1 MKKAVLFFT
10 VLFVSSFVYCQKI
23 KEETVSLL
31 KDKRP
36 CLVAEYDIPSEVL
49 ENVVED
55 YLSKEGLKKPS
66 SKSGFKLYEKAIY
79 AKISNDAMDYYIKVD
94 GNKEKSK
101 VIVVISKG
109 YENFITIS
117 EGGIYSNFKDVLKNF
132 QEVGYKAWVDE
143 QIKEQQKVV
152 EKAQK
157 KYDKLV
163 EEGKDLVK
171 EKENIEN
178 KIQRNKSDQE
188 GAKTQLE
195 EEQRKLKSIK

>member
-132 QEVGYKAWVDE
+132 QEVPALIDR
-143 QIKEQQKVV
+143 
-152 EKAQK
+152 AQLH
-157 KYDKLV
+157 DSLFLV
-163 EEGKDLVK
+163 ILLQSNLRRHLYLIPLHLV
-171 EKENIEN
+171 
-178 KIQRNKSDQE
+178 IQHRWP
-188 GAKTQLE
+188 
-195 EEQRKLKSIK
+195 